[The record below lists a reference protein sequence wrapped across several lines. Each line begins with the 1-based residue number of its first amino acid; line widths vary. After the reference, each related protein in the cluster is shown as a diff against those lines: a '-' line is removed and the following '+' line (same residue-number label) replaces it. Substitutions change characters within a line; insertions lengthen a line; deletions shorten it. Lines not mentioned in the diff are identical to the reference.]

1 MGGVAMNCMKCGRKY
16 DSDQAFCPHCLD
28 QMAKNP
34 VRPDVIINLP
44 NRQDVSPKKAAPR
57 KRVRTPEEQI
67 LHLKKSNR
75 HLIVALCLMTLLAGI
90 LVSISIDFFRQLD
103 VQRFLGQNYSTME
116 TIN

>member
-1 MGGVAMNCMKCGRKY
+1 MNCMKCGRKY

-44 NRQDVSPKKAAPR
+44 NRQDASPKKAAPR
-57 KRVRTPEEQI
+57 KRVRTLEEQI

-75 HLIVALCLMTLLAGI
+75 RLIVALCLMTLLAGI

-103 VQRFLGQNYSTME
+103 VQRFLGQNYSTVE